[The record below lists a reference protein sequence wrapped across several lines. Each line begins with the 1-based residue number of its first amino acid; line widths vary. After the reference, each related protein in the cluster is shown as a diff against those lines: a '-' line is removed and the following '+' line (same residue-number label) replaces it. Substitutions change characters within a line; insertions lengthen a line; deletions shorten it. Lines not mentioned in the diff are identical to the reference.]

1 MSKKIK
7 IVLLILEVLGIVI
20 SLIFRKFLLMTA
32 MILALIYSLYI
43 LFKWKNMKM
52 KNQFILRTFVAS
64 DLILLCFFI
73 LLFRMIQIQLFDYE
87 NYKTAVQNQVSVKIE
102 EDGERGDI
110 FDCNGKGLAYS
121 INMYEL
127 SVDPKRF
134 ITTENSFEALKELV
148 NKGYIKEN
156 YNQLKNEIEKLGEA
170 GRRYKK
176 LNKDIDDVEKKEIDK
191 ILEEYKLQR
200 KNVIFLPRRKERR
213 YYRKDMYFF
222 LVGNV
227 GFKKGTEKEGTFGLE
242 KFYEPYLKGEKMSKV
257 IQGIRKLGV
266 GLPTSKPD
274 SKVNLDG
281 MNLHLT
287 VDNDIQYILNDEL
300 EKQFIKTN
308 AEQSYGIIMDPN
320 NGKILAT
327 AFFRK
332 DKNNVTNPIFQ
343 AQVEPGSIFK
353 PLIVAAG
360 INEKKFNRYTTF
372 DVGNGTIRKYNHTI
386 RESSRST
393 KGILKTEDILKKSS
407 NVGMV
412 LVGDK
417 FTNTEFDSYL
427 EKYGFYEKTGV
438 DYPYE
443 KLPKRVPVK
452 QWNGLK
458 KSTMSFGQGIA
469 VTPIQMIT
477 AFSAVINGGHLYKPY
492 IVEKITDKDG
502 LVVKRNLPVLRRD
515 VIRPEVSKEMRDIL
529 ELVVEEGTVKK
540 AKVEGYRLG
549 GKTGTA
555 QFSEHGKYVF
565 HEYLSSVMGFFP
577 ADKPKYI
584 VLLMFFRPQ
593 GEILYDKFGGTA
605 AAPALGQIV
614 RRITK
619 LKNMSSTSVENIK
632 IEKNQTNSQNTI
644 VSENLNV
651 MPDLKGMSARDVMEM
666 FRGKDIELSINGVG
680 NVISQEPKANTDMT
694 DIKKVK
700 VELKQ
705 EKK

>member
-1 MSKKIK
+1 
-7 IVLLILEVLGIVI
+7 
-20 SLIFRKFLLMTA
+20 
-32 MILALIYSLYI
+32 
-43 LFKWKNMKM
+43 MKM
-52 KNQFILRTFVAS
+52 KNHFILRTFVAS

-73 LLFRMIQIQLFDYE
+73 LFFRMIQIQLFDYE
-87 NYKTAVQNQVSVKIE
+87 NYKIAVQNQVTVKIE

-121 INMYEL
+121 INMYDL
-127 SVDPKRF
+127 SIDPKRF

-148 NKGYIKEN
+148 KQGYIKEN
-156 YNQLKNEIEKLGEA
+156 YDELKKEIIKLGKLD
-170 GRRYKK
+170 RRYKK
-176 LNKDIDDVEKKEIDK
+176 LNKNIDDVEKKEIDK
-191 ILEEYKLQR
+191 ILEEFKLKN

-222 LVGNV
+222 LVGNI
-227 GFKKGTEKEGTFGLE
+227 GFKKGVQKEGIFGLE

-266 GLPTSKPD
+266 GLPTSKLD
-274 SKVNLDG
+274 SKINLDG
-281 MNLHLT
+281 MNLYLT

-300 EKQFIKTN
+300 EKQFKKTN

-320 NGKILAT
+320 NGKILGT

-332 DKNNVTNPIFQ
+332 DKKNVTNPIFQ

-353 PLIVAAG
+353 PLVVAAG
-360 INEKKFNRYTTF
+360 LNERKFDRYTTF
-372 DVGNGTIRKYNHTI
+372 DVGNGTIKKYNHTI
-386 RESSRST
+386 RESSRNT

-417 FTNTEFDSYL
+417 FTNSEFDSYL

-443 KLPKRVPVK
+443 KQPNRVPVK

-477 AFSAVINGGHLYKPY
+477 AFSAIINGGHLYKPY
-492 IVEKITDKDG
+492 IVDRITDKDG
-502 LVVKRNLPVLRRD
+502 LVVRRNLPVLKRD
-515 VIRPEVSKEMRDIL
+515 VITPEISKEMRDIL

-540 AKVEGYRLG
+540 AKVDGYRLG

-577 ADKPKYI
+577 VDKPKYI
-584 VLLMFFRPQ
+584 ILLMFFKPQ
-593 GEILYDKFGGTA
+593 GDILYDKFGGTA

-632 IEKNQTNSQNTI
+632 IEKNNLQIKNITSD
-644 VSENLNV
+644 ENLST
-651 MPDLKGMSARDVMEM
+651 MPDLKGLSARDVMEV
-666 FRGKDIELSINGVG
+666 FKGKNIDLSIDGIG
-680 NVISQEPKANTDMT
+680 NVVSQEPKANTDMT
-694 DIKKVK
+694 EIKKVK